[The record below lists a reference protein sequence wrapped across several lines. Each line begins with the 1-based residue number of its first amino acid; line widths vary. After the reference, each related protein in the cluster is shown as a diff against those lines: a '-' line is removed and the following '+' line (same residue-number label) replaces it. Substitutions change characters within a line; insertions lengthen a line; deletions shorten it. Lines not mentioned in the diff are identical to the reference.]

1 MQRLEVFFRPE
12 AIADLQDIYRV
23 IYRVSQSDVTATRF
37 VERIMARARRV
48 GDAPRGGRPRDDL
61 SPGLRTVP
69 FERTA
74 VIAYR
79 VGDVVEITNVFY
91 GGRDYES
98 LYRDSGATSAG
109 SDEP

>member
-1 MQRLEVFFRPE
+1 MRRLDVYFRPE

-23 IYRVSQSDVTATRF
+23 IFRISQSHVTATRF
-37 VERIMARARRV
+37 VERIMARAQRI

-69 FERTA
+69 FEKTA

-79 VGDVVEITNVFY
+79 ITDAVEIANVFY
-91 GGRDYES
+91 GARDYES
-98 LYRDSGATSAG
+98 LYRGATPPET
-109 SDEP
+109 DEP